1 MAFRT
6 PVLCL
11 VLALVPAVVVNA
23 TLPMPTSA
31 DTLPAQ
37 VTPQHTPVVTI
48 TAVAIG
54 GFSFWFFFRRRR
66 QQGQPAHT

>member
-31 DTLPAQ
+31 DTLQAQ
-37 VTPQHTPVVTI
+37 VTPQHTP
-48 TAVAIG
+48 
-54 GFSFWFFFRRRR
+54 S
-66 QQGQPAHT
+66 